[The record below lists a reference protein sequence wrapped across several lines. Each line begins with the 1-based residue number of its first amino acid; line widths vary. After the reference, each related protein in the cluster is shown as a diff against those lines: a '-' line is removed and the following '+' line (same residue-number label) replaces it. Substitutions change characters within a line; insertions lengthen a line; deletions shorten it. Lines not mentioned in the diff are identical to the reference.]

1 MKLDLYE
8 RHICHVKYKLRASVE
23 EIKKTAFNKL
33 SRCYIEFVC
42 DDKIYCKLC
51 YKSGE
56 NVENTPGTNIPFP
69 LDGYKED
76 LLVLSYAKVIL
87 IFQIQNWQMC
97 AIIFQ
102 VLCRL
107 GMFFSFQCYIVSW

>member
-1 MKLDLYE
+1 M
-8 RHICHVKYKLRASVE
+8 E

-97 AIIFQ
+97 AIIF
-102 VLCRL
+102 
-107 GMFFSFQCYIVSW
+107 